1 MHILVTF
8 KKLYIYY
15 PASTIINIPI
25 TKRTIIIKS
34 IYISQCTQNLKL
46 KKYKNK
52 CEKYSQRIILD
63 FFF

>member
-1 MHILVTF
+1 MHKLVTF

-15 PASTIINIPI
+15 LASMIIYIIYI
-25 TKRTIIIKS
+25 TKRTIIVKS
-34 IYISQCTQNLKL
+34 IYNSQCTQNLKL

-63 FFF
+63 FF